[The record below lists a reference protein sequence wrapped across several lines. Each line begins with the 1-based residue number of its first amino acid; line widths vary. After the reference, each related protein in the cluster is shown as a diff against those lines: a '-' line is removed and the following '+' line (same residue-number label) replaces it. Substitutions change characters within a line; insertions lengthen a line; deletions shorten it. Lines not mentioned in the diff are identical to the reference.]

1 MEYRFHHL
9 HLICSD
15 LDKMIAFLTTTLG
28 GKFVAFR
35 KFGTA
40 DGAVIDLAG
49 VPLFL
54 RVARDGEEITG
65 NQKPLTYGCHH
76 IGLKVEDLEA
86 RYSELKGQHFTFTTA
101 PTSTPD
107 GGKMAFFQGPDNLII
122 ELVQEVK
129 K

>member
-1 MEYRFHHL
+1 MKYQLHHF

-15 LDKMIAFLTTTLG
+15 LDKMIKFLTNTLG
-28 GKFVAFR
+28 GKFVSYR

-49 VPLFL
+49 APIFL

-65 NQKPLTYGCHH
+65 DQSRSTYGYHH
-76 IGLKVEDLEA
+76 IGLKVEDLDTC
-86 RYSELKGQHFTFTTA
+86 YSELKGQDFTFTTA
-101 PTSTPD
+101 PTATPN
-107 GGKMAFFQGPDNLII
+107 GKMAFFQGPDNIII

-129 K
+129 R

>member
-1 MEYRFHHL
+1 MEYRFHHV

-15 LDKMIAFLTTTLG
+15 LDKMVHFFTKTLG
-28 GKFVAFR
+28 GKFVSFR

-49 VPLFL
+49 APIFL

-65 NQKPLTYGCHH
+65 DQTCPTFGYHH
-76 IGLKVEDLEA
+76 IGLQVEDLDA
-86 RYSELKGQHFTFTTA
+86 CYSELRGQNFTFTTA
-101 PTSTPD
+101 PMATPN
-107 GGKMAFFQGPDNLII
+107 GGKMAFFQGPDNITI
-122 ELVQEVK
+122 ELVQEAK

>member
-1 MEYRFHHL
+1 MKYQLHHF

-15 LDKMIAFLTTTLG
+15 LDKMIKFLTNTLG
-28 GKFVAFR
+28 GKFVSYR

-49 VPLFL
+49 APIFL

-65 NQKPLTYGCHH
+65 DQSRSTYGYHH
-76 IGLKVEDLEA
+76 IGLKVEDLDTC
-86 RYSELKGQHFTFTTA
+86 YSELKDQDFTFTTA
-101 PTSTPD
+101 PTATPN
-107 GGKMAFFQGPDNLII
+107 GKMAFFQGPDNIII